1 MGVRTMI
8 YGYARVS
15 SDGQSRYGTSLEDQA
30 NVLKQSGAMVVY
42 TDTYTGTKMHRPEFD
57 KLMSVLTDGDTII
70 VTKLDR
76 LGRTSEGIISLIKEL
91 IDRDI
96 TVKVLNMGTIENT
109 PVGRLIVTF
118 LAGIAEFE
126 RDLIVER
133 TAAGKAYKKQND
145 PNWKDGRK
153 PIDYDT
159 ILFDSVYAKV
169 LNGEMTATDAYKTMN
184 IGKTKW
190 YQLVKERKSA

>member
-1 MGVRTMI
+1 MI

-30 NVLKQSGAMVVY
+30 NVLKANGAIKVY
-42 TDTYTGTKMHRPEFD
+42 TDTYTGTKMHRPQFD
-57 KLMSVLTDGDTII
+57 KLMSVLSNGDTII

-76 LGRTSEGIISLIKEL
+76 LGRTSEGIISLIKDL

-153 PIDYDT
+153 PLEYDE
-159 ILFDSVYAKV
+159 SVFNELYGKV
-169 LNGEMTATDAYKTMN
+169 MQGEMTTADAYRTMG

-190 YQLVKERKSA
+190 YEIVKERNQVA

>member
-1 MGVRTMI
+1 MI

-15 SDGQSRYGTSLEDQA
+15 SRGQYTDGTSIDDQVR
-30 NVLKQSGAMVVY
+30 VLKENGAMQLFY
-42 TDTYTGTKMHRPEFD
+42 DTYTGTKMHRPEFD
-57 KLMSVLTDGDTII
+57 KMMGAVQDGDTII

-76 LGRTSEGIISLIKEL
+76 LGRTSEGIIRLIKDL

-109 PVGRLIVTF
+109 PVGRLVVTF

-133 TAAGKAYKKQND
+133 TAAGKAYKKLND
-145 PNWKDGRK
+145 PDWRDGRK
-153 PIDYDT
+153 PMDIDET
-159 ILFDSVYAKV
+159 LFNELRIKV
-169 LNGEMTATDAYKTMN
+169 INGELSARSAAASLGVSKS
-184 IGKTKW
+184 KW
-190 YQLVKERKSA
+190 YNIVKERSA

>member
-1 MGVRTMI
+1 MI

-15 SDGQSRYGTSLEDQA
+15 SRGQFTDGTSIDDQVR
-30 NVLKQSGAMVVY
+30 VLKENGAMQIFY
-42 TDTYTGTKMHRPEFD
+42 DTYTGTKMHRPEFD
-57 KLMSVLTDGDTII
+57 KMMDAVQDGDAII

-76 LGRTSEGIISLIKEL
+76 LGRTSEGIIRLIKDL

-109 PVGRLIVTF
+109 PVGRLVVTF

-133 TAAGKAYKKQND
+133 TAAGKAYKKLND
-145 PNWKDGRK
+145 PEWKDGRK
-153 PIDYDT
+153 PMDIDET
-159 ILFDSVYAKV
+159 LFNELRIKV
-169 LNGEMTATDAYKTMN
+169 INGELTARSAAATLGVSKS
-184 IGKTKW
+184 KW
-190 YQLVKERKSA
+190 YNIVKERSA

>member
-1 MGVRTMI
+1 MI

-15 SDGQSRYGTSLEDQA
+15 SRGQYVDGTSIDDQVR
-30 NVLKQSGAMVVY
+30 VLKENGAMQIFY
-42 TDTYTGTKMHRPEFD
+42 DTYTGTKMHRPEFD
-57 KLMSVLTDGDTII
+57 KMMDAVQDGDTII

-76 LGRTSEGIISLIKEL
+76 LGRTSEGIIRLIKDL

-109 PVGRLIVTF
+109 PVGRLVVTV

-133 TAAGKAYKKQND
+133 TAAGKAYKKLND
-145 PNWKDGRK
+145 PEWKDGRR
-153 PIDYDT
+153 PIE
-159 ILFDSVYAKV
+159 INEALFNELRVKV
-169 LNGEMTATDAYKTMN
+169 ANGELTARSAAATLGVSKS
-184 IGKTKW
+184 KW
-190 YQLVKERKSA
+190 YNIVKERSA

>member
-1 MGVRTMI
+1 MI

-15 SDGQSRYGTSLEDQA
+15 SRGQFTDGTSIDDQVR
-30 NVLKQSGAMVVY
+30 VLKENGAMQIFY
-42 TDTYTGTKMHRPEFD
+42 DTYTGTKMHRPEFD
-57 KLMSVLTDGDTII
+57 KMMDAVQDGDTII

-76 LGRTSEGIISLIKEL
+76 LGRTSDGIIRLIKDL

-109 PVGRLIVTF
+109 PVGRLVVTF

-133 TAAGKAYKKQND
+133 TAAGKAYKKLND
-145 PNWKDGRK
+145 PEWKDGRK
-153 PIDYDT
+153 PMDIDET
-159 ILFDSVYAKV
+159 LFNELRIKV
-169 LNGEMTATDAYKTMN
+169 INGELTARSAAATLGVSKS
-184 IGKTKW
+184 KW
-190 YQLVKERKSA
+190 YNIVKERLA

>member
-1 MGVRTMI
+1 MI

-15 SDGQSRYGTSLEDQA
+15 SRGQFTDGTSIEEQMR
-30 NVLKQSGAMVVY
+30 VLKENGAMQLFY
-42 TDTYTGTKMHRPEFD
+42 DTYTGTKMHRPEFD
-57 KLMSVLTDGDTII
+57 KMMDAVQSGDTII

-76 LGRTSEGIISLIKEL
+76 LGRTSEGIIRLIKDL

-109 PVGRLIVTF
+109 PVGRLVVTF

-133 TAAGKAYKKQND
+133 TAAGKAYKKLND
-145 PNWKDGRK
+145 PEWKDGRK
-153 PIDYDT
+153 PMEIDEA
-159 ILFDSVYAKV
+159 LFNELRIKV
-169 LNGEMTATDAYKTMN
+169 INGELSARSAAAALGVSKS
-184 IGKTKW
+184 KW
-190 YQLVKERKSA
+190 YNIVKERSA

>member
-1 MGVRTMI
+1 MI

-15 SDGQSRYGTSLEDQA
+15 SRGQYIEGTSIDDQVR
-30 NVLKQSGAMVVY
+30 VLKENGAMQIFY
-42 TDTYTGTKMHRPEFD
+42 DTYTGTKMHRPEFD
-57 KLMSVLTDGDTII
+57 KMMDSVQDGDTII

-76 LGRTSEGIISLIKEL
+76 LGRTSEGIIRLIKDL

-109 PVGRLIVTF
+109 PVGRLVVTF

-133 TAAGKAYKKQND
+133 TAAGKAYKKLND
-145 PNWKDGRK
+145 PEWKDGRR
-153 PIDYDT
+153 PIE
-159 ILFDSVYAKV
+159 INEALFNELRVKV
-169 LNGEMTATDAYKTMN
+169 ANGELTARSAAATLGVSKS
-184 IGKTKW
+184 KW
-190 YQLVKERKSA
+190 YNIVKERSA

>member
-1 MGVRTMI
+1 MI

-15 SDGQSRYGTSLEDQA
+15 SRGQYVDGTSIDDQVR
-30 NVLKQSGAMVVY
+30 VLKENGAMKLFY
-42 TDTYTGTKMHRPEFD
+42 DTYTGTKMHRPEFD
-57 KLMSVLTDGDTII
+57 KMMDAVQDGDTII

-76 LGRTSEGIISLIKEL
+76 LGRTSEGIIRLIKDL

-109 PVGRLIVTF
+109 PVGRLVVTF

-133 TAAGKAYKKQND
+133 TAAGKAYKRATD
-145 PNWKDGRK
+145 PNWREGR
-153 PIDYDT
+153 PQMQYDET
-159 ILFDSVYAKV
+159 LFNELRIRVA
-169 LNGEMTATDAYKTMN
+169 NGELTARSAAATLGVSKS
-184 IGKTKW
+184 KW
-190 YQLVKERKSA
+190 YNIVKERSA

>member
-1 MGVRTMI
+1 MI

-15 SDGQSRYGTSLEDQA
+15 SRGQYTDGTSIDDQVR
-30 NVLKQSGAMVVY
+30 VLKENGAMQIFY
-42 TDTYTGTKMHRPEFD
+42 DTYTGTKMHRPEFD
-57 KLMSVLTDGDTII
+57 KMMDAVQNGDTII

-76 LGRTSEGIISLIKEL
+76 LGRTSEGIIRLIKDL

-109 PVGRLIVTF
+109 PVGRLVVTF

-133 TAAGKAYKKQND
+133 TAAGKAYKKLND
-145 PNWKDGRK
+145 PDWRDGRK
-153 PIDYDT
+153 PMDIDET
-159 ILFDSVYAKV
+159 LFNELRIKV
-169 LNGEMTATDAYKTMN
+169 INGELSARSAAATLGVSKS
-184 IGKTKW
+184 KW
-190 YQLVKERKSA
+190 YNIVKERSA

>member
-1 MGVRTMI
+1 MI

-15 SDGQSRYGTSLEDQA
+15 SRGQFTDGTSIDEQMR
-30 NVLKQSGAMVVY
+30 VLKENGAMQLFY
-42 TDTYTGTKMHRPEFD
+42 DTYTGTKMHRPEFD
-57 KLMSVLTDGDTII
+57 KMMDAVQNGDTII

-76 LGRTSEGIISLIKEL
+76 LGRTSEGIIRLIKDL

-109 PVGRLIVTF
+109 PVGRLVVTF

-133 TAAGKAYKKQND
+133 TAAGKAYKKMND
-145 PNWKDGRK
+145 PEWKDGRK
-153 PIDYDT
+153 PIDIDET
-159 ILFDSVYAKV
+159 LFNELRVKV
-169 LNGEMTATDAYKTMN
+169 INGELTARSAAAALGVSKS
-184 IGKTKW
+184 KW
-190 YQLVKERKSA
+190 YNLLKERSA

>member
-1 MGVRTMI
+1 MI

-15 SDGQSRYGTSLEDQA
+15 SRGQYIEGTSIDDQMR
-30 NVLKQSGAMVVY
+30 VLKENGAMQIFY
-42 TDTYTGTKMHRPEFD
+42 DTYTGTKMHRPEFD
-57 KLMSVLTDGDTII
+57 KMMDAVQDGDTII

-76 LGRTSEGIISLIKEL
+76 LGRTSEGIIRLIKDL

-109 PVGRLIVTF
+109 PVGRLVVTF

-133 TAAGKAYKKQND
+133 TAAGKAYKRATD
-145 PNWKDGRK
+145 PNWREGR
-153 PIDYDT
+153 PQMQYNET
-159 ILFDSVYAKV
+159 LFNELQIRVA
-169 LNGEMTATDAYKTMN
+169 NGELTARSAAATLGVSKS
-184 IGKTKW
+184 KW
-190 YQLVKERKSA
+190 YNIVKEKGQTA